1 MRIVLLLQ
9 DTGKVYGAERATLDL
24 AAGLRAAGEEV
35 TLLLIEETRLG
46 PAASDL
52 RDAVRDRGLPFRA
65 LPVAGRLSRD
75 LVQAL
80 RATLRDLG
88 AGVLHTTG
96 YKADLHG
103 GWAAGWGRRWP
114 VVSTVHGWL
123 FRADLKEQFYGWL
136 NLQAL
141 RRCTRVIALSRH
153 YEAMLAARGLARE
166 KLVRIPSG
174 LDPATCPPGPWPAE
188 GAPYT
193 IGLAGRLSEEKNHDL
208 FLRAARRALDGGA
221 RLRFLVAGDG
231 PLRATLAAR
240 CAELNLAAHVEM
252 PGFLPR
258 EAFLSRV
265 HAVALCSRIENLPYS
280 ILEAMA
286 WSRPVLATRV
296 GGLPDLV
303 EDGAT
308 GWLVES
314 GDEAALAARMTELA
328 ADSAQ
333 ARRLGTAGRRKLESE
348 FSSDA
353 QVAAHRKLYR
363 AMMPGPRDG
372 LR

>member
-35 TLLLIEETRLG
+35 TVLLIEETRLG
-46 PAASDL
+46 PGASDL
-52 RDAVRDRGLPFRA
+52 RDALRGLGLPFRS
-65 LPVAGRLSRD
+65 LPVAGRLSFA
-75 LVQAL
+75 LVQAV
-80 RATLRDLG
+80 RATLRDLR
-88 AGVLHTTG
+88 ADVLHTTG

-103 GWAAGWGRRWP
+103 RWAAGWGRRWP

-141 RRCTRVIALSRH
+141 RRCARVIALSRH
-153 YEAMLAARGLARE
+153 YEEMLQARGVPRAR
-166 KLVRIPSG
+166 LVRIPSG
-174 LDPATCPPGPWPAE
+174 FDPARCPPGPWPAD

-221 RLRFLVAGDG
+221 RLRFLLAGDG
-231 PLRATLAAR
+231 PLRATLEAR

-286 WSRPVLATRV
+286 WARPVLATRV

-303 EDGAT
+303 EDGVT

-314 GDEAALAARMTELA
+314 GDEAALAARMMELA
-328 ADSAQ
+328 ADAER
-333 ARRLGTAGRRKLESE
+333 ARALGAAGRRKLERE
-348 FSSDA
+348 FSVGA
-353 QVAAHRKLYR
+353 QIAAHRGLYR
-363 AMMPGPRDG
+363 AVASVQ
-372 LR
+372 